1 MNIPHSLALVIQ
13 RSHSLAEIL
22 DRSVQLVAKEMGTDA
37 CSIYL
42 LDPTDQQLRLS
53 ATHGLDKA
61 SLGKVT
67 LKLGEGLTGKVVR
80 ELRSLAVEDASVHP
94 GYRYFP
100 ETREEQFHSYLGVP
114 LAIRNRPVGALVV
127 QTRDRRDYDV
137 EEVQTLS
144 TIAAQLV
151 GVVENARLID
161 ALDRGHEG
169 MKYLKEAR
177 IWQAGGRR
185 TSERPGED
193 IVFKG
198 SAASRGIA
206 IGAAVLRGTQEVT
219 LESFERPVLSEDEE
233 RALVREAFKKASAE
247 IAIIQ
252 AAAEQEIDEEHA
264 LIFSS
269 HLLLL
274 NDVVVHEQIEQ
285 RIKNRSPAHT
295 AIFETLDGFV
305 LRLRQV
311 ADPYIQER
319 VEDIY
324 DLRSRLMSHLG
335 NSQGRSFGMSDKI
348 VVTYGIAPS
357 LVVELKAQGARG
369 IITARGGPTSH
380 GALLARSMGI
390 PAVTGLSEAVT
401 TIRSGDTLILDGQAG
416 KVILSP
422 SRSSLA
428 DYEERLEKFAEQRK
442 SALRFCNLPGRTKD
456 GRCVALQANISVT
469 ADLATAK
476 ESGAEGIGLYRT
488 EFPFL
493 IREEFPTR
501 AEQVRIY
508 QRPYDYYPTGPVRF
522 RLLDLGGD
530 KLLPGNSMQVDR
542 DPFRGYRSLRL
553 LLDHPE
559 ILSTQVEAFIEAAG
573 TRPVEVLIPMV
584 TSMPELRRALKLIRE
599 AVDRASPSFEPAV
612 RLGAMIEVPA
622 AVELAGSIAREV
634 DFLSIGS
641 NDLIQYMLAADR
653 ENEKAATEDD
663 PYHPAVLRAIRRVV
677 EAGHR
682 HGAEV
687 TLCGE
692 LAGRRRLA
700 LALLA
705 MNIDALSLAPGS
717 IPEIKR
723 LFTSSRVGP
732 LAEALDSILAL
743 DTAQEIKAAM
753 REYVPPQNVLE

>member
-94 GYRYFP
+94 GYLYFP

-127 QTRDRRDYDV
+127 QTRDRRDYEV
-137 EEVQTLS
+137 EEIQTLS

-169 MKYLKEAR
+169 IKYLKEAR
-177 IWQAGGRR
+177 VWQAGGRR
-185 TSERPGED
+185 TGERPGED
-193 IVFKG
+193 IVFNG
-198 SAASRGIA
+198 SAASHGIA

-219 LESFERPVLSEDEE
+219 LKSFERPVLSVDEE
-233 RALVREAFKKASAE
+233 RTLVREAFKKALDE
-247 IAIIQ
+247 IATIQ

-285 RIKNRSPAHT
+285 RLKNRSPAHT
-295 AIFETLDGFV
+295 AIFETLEGFV
-305 LRLRQV
+305 LRLLQV
-311 ADPYIQER
+311 PDPYIQER

-324 DLRSRLMSHLG
+324 DLRSRLLSHLG
-335 NSQGRSFGMSDKI
+335 DSQGRSFGMSDKI
-348 VVTYGIAPS
+348 VVTHGIAPS

-380 GALLARSMGI
+380 GVLLARSMGI

-401 TIRSGDTLILDGQAG
+401 TIQSGDTLILDGKAG
-416 KVILSP
+416 KVIVSP

-428 DYEERLEKFAEQRK
+428 DYEERLGKLAERRE
-442 SALRFCNLPGRTKD
+442 SALRFRDLPGRTKD
-456 GRCVALQANISVT
+456 GRRVALQANISVT

-476 ESGAEGIGLYRT
+476 ESGADGIGLYRT

-508 QRPYDYYPTGPVRF
+508 KRVYDYYPAGPVRF

-542 DPFRGYRSLRL
+542 DPFQGYRSLRL

-559 ILSTQVEAFIEAAG
+559 LLSTQVEAFVEAAG

-584 TSMPELRRALKLIRE
+584 TSMPELRRTLKLIRE

-612 RLGAMIEVPA
+612 RIGAMIEVPA
-622 AVELAGSIAREV
+622 AVELAGAIAREV

-653 ENEKAATEDD
+653 ENEKAATDDD

-682 HGAEV
+682 HGAAV

-723 LFTSSRVGP
+723 FFASSRVGP
-732 LAEALDSILAL
+732 LAESLDAILAL
-743 DTAQEIKAAM
+743 DTAQEIKEAM